1 MMRALYSGASGMHA
15 QAMNLDV
22 ISNNLA
28 NINTVGFKKSRSEF
42 QDLIYQTIREPGAK
56 STISTEIP
64 TGIQVG
70 LGVKPVAVNRIF
82 SQGNFKHTGSPLDL
96 VIEGDGFFQVTMPDG
111 TVAFSRAGNYHLD
124 STGRMVTNDGYPTE
138 PAITIPADATSV
150 TVGNDGTITVM
161 RPGETTGTEV
171 GSFQLVKFV
180 NPAGLKSLGK
190 NLYLNTSSS
199 GDAIQ
204 GTPGLEGLGTIAQGF
219 QEMSNVSIVEELV
232 DMIVAQRAY
241 ETSSKSIRAAD
252 QMLKNA
258 ISLGRF

>member
-15 QAMNLDV
+15 QTLNMDV
-22 ISNNLA
+22 ISNNLS

-42 QDLIYQTIREPGAK
+42 QDLIYQTLREPGAK

-64 TGIQVG
+64 TGMQVG

-96 VIEGDGFFQVTMPDG
+96 VVEGDGFFQITQPDG
-111 TVAFSRAGNYHLD
+111 TIGFTRAGNFSKD
-124 STGRMVTNDGYPTE
+124 STGRIVTNEGYPLE
-138 PAITIPADATSV
+138 PSISIPADAVSITI
-150 TVGNDGTITVM
+150 GNDGTVSVL
-161 RPGETTGTEV
+161 RPGETTATEV
-171 GSFQLVKFV
+171 GNIQLVKFI

-190 NLYLNTSSS
+190 NLYLNTTSS

-204 GTPGLEGLGTIAQGF
+204 GTPGLEGLGTITQGY
-219 QEMSNVSIVEELV
+219 QEMSNVDIVEELV
-232 DMIVAQRAY
+232 GMIVAQRAY

-258 ISLGRF
+258 IALGRF